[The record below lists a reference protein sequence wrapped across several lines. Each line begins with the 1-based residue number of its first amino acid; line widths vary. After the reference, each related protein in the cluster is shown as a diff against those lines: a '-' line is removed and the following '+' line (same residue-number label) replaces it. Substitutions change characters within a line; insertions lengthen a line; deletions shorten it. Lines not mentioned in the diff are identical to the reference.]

1 MHIFLPSDQA
11 LAGMK
16 EIGIAATAQNHPV
29 LLGHN
34 QRRWWGDERAAYAI
48 PIRKMMAAG
57 VLVGGGTDGPVVPVD
72 PFLSMWWMTTRGT
85 LNGYRLGPEHSIEAR
100 DALRLYTV
108 ENARIMGVERDR
120 GSVEVGKLADLAVL
134 SQDILSVPAEDIRNT
149 RALLT
154 LVGGREVF
162 RQGM

>member
-1 MHIFLPSDQA
+1 
-11 LAGMK
+11 
-16 EIGIAATAQNHPV
+16 
-29 LLGHN
+29 
-34 QRRWWGDERAAYAI
+34 
-48 PIRKMMAAG
+48 MMAAG

-85 LNGYRLGPEHSIEAR
+85 LNGYRLGPEHAIEAR
-100 DALRLYTV
+100 DALQLYTV

-120 GSVEVGKLADLAVL
+120 GSIAVGKLADLAVL